1 MLRGSIGSWSV
12 DFREPCVAIVKYG
25 RDVHVVVGVMVLT
38 TWSVAYRSPI
48 VVDSADS
55 RANSDGLN

>member
-1 MLRGSIGSWSV
+1 V